1 MWSRRWDGDPPRLG
15 GNLEGRLST
24 GTEEIIM
31 RGATTLGSLFT
42 GLAVGTICG
51 VIAWAAAR
59 LINRQAGT
67 RKSDAH

>member
-1 MWSRRWDGDPPRLG
+1 
-15 GNLEGRLST
+15 
-24 GTEEIIM
+24 M